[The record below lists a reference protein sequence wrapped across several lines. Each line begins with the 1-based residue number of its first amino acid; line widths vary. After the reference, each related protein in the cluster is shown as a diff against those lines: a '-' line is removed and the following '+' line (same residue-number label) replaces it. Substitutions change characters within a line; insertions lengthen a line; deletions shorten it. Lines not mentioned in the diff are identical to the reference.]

1 MTKTIEVF
9 RRRERERRKLKMRWS
24 LWTKLENGKLSYAWY
39 AKLSKKGEPL
49 GLGRWNRNIEFVIIW
64 SSFSTSKVKTHTK
77 SIKGATKTVTFV
89 WFCFVLFPAQFS
101 CIVLCTYCFCYLE
114 YLSSYSLMKHPFN
127 LSEEVQTIIQGS
139 PRRVWEF
146 PENISVKW

>member
-24 LWTKLENGKLSYAWY
+24 FMDKTRKRKVKLCMICKIEQKGRTTWSGEMKPKHRICHHLVFIFNL
-39 AKLSKKGEPL
+39 KGEDSYKEYKRCHKDSYL
-49 GLGRWNRNIEFVIIW
+49 CLVL
-64 SSFSTSKVKTHTK
+64 
-77 SIKGATKTVTFV
+77 
-89 WFCFVLFPAQFS
+89 FCFVSCTIFLYCALHILFLLPGIPFLLFS
-101 CIVLCTYCFCYLE
+101 HETPIQPFWR
-114 YLSSYSLMKHPFN
+114 SSN
-127 LSEEVQTIIQGS
+127 NN

>member
-24 LWTKLENGKLSYAWY
+24 FMDKTRKRKVKLCMICKIEQKGRTTWSGEMKPKHRICHHLVFIFNL
-39 AKLSKKGEPL
+39 KGEDSYEEYKRCHKDSYL
-49 GLGRWNRNIEFVIIW
+49 CLVL
-64 SSFSTSKVKTHTK
+64 
-77 SIKGATKTVTFV
+77 
-89 WFCFVLFPAQFS
+89 FCFVSCTIFLYCALHILFLLPGIPFLLFS
-101 CIVLCTYCFCYLE
+101 HETPIQPFWR
-114 YLSSYSLMKHPFN
+114 SSN
-127 LSEEVQTIIQGS
+127 NN